1 MLKKLFS
8 LFRKGIV
15 FIFMTPYLK
24 RVRKHSP
31 ALYSYL
37 VRRLSLHKFSGM
49 PLTLFII
56 AMACNFILLLDYT
69 EDIINS
75 KQFIDVDNATANFL
89 YSIRFD
95 FAAQFFYVL
104 THICNHY
111 FIIIALAVLS
121 VPLIRAK
128 KSYYVSGL
136 LAANGGSALTV
147 LIGKDIFKIAR
158 PLEYAYYPI
167 TNFSFPSG
175 HAAMAITFYGLLT
188 YLLIRNVKSTRTKAL
203 ILLGG
208 LILIIL
214 IGFSR
219 LYLCVH
225 FVSDVFIGYLLGTLW
240 LLLGISIISW
250 KEYRNKPA
258 TRRKL

>member
-37 VRRLSLHKFSGM
+37 VRRLSLHRFSGM
-49 PLTLFII
+49 PLTLFAI

-69 EDIINS
+69 EDILNS
-75 KQFIDVDNATANFL
+75 KQFIDVDSATAEFL
-89 YSIRFD
+89 FSIRID
-95 FAAQFFYVL
+95 SLARFFYLL
-104 THICNHY
+104 TQTCHEY
-111 FIIIALAVLS
+111 FIITSLVVLS
-121 VPLIRAK
+121 VLFIRFK
-128 KSYYVSGL
+128 KSYYVLGM
-136 LAANGGSALTV
+136 LAANGGIALTV
-147 LIGKDIFKIAR
+147 MIGKSIFKIAR
-158 PLEYAYYPI
+158 PLEYSYYTM

-175 HAAMAITFYGLLT
+175 HSATAITFYGLLT
-188 YLLIRNVKSTRTKAL
+188 YLLIRNVKGTREKAL

-208 LILIIL
+208 LVIIIL

-219 LYLCVH
+219 LYLCEH

-250 KEYRNKPA
+250 KEYRNKTA
-258 TRRKL
+258 TR